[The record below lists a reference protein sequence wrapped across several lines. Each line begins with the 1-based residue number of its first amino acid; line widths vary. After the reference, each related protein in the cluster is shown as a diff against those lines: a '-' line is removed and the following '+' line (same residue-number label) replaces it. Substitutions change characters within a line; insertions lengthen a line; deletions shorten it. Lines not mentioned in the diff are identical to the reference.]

1 LLLLCLIKIQGM
13 LTSLFIQNYA
23 LIDELS
29 IPVSHGFTAI
39 TGETGSGKSILLGA
53 FGLLLGE
60 RADAKS
66 IRRGDAKCVVEATFD
81 LSGCDLKSFFEEQ
94 DLDYETHAVVRREI
108 AVGGK
113 SRAFINDTPVQLHI
127 LKMLGARLVDIHSQH
142 ENSLLGERTFQF
154 EVLDAFSG
162 NETVLKSYRDVFAKW
177 NERNTEL
184 SEFKEQLAQWQQ
196 EQDYVQFQL
205 QELEKAGL
213 EEMNQ
218 EELES
223 ELNTLQHADYIRQ
236 ALHGAGEILDG
247 FEHAVLSRLATAKSI
262 LTKVSS
268 HSAALTEF
276 HNRIDSSI
284 IELREI
290 SRDIESFASGVQSD
304 ERKAEQIGERLSM
317 LYQLQKKHRVQTS
330 DELIHILRQLQSRAF
345 SSEELEDRIKQ
356 CEMQIASYT
365 EELSELCIV
374 LDKARTK
381 GAKMAEKEMRGYFVQ
396 LSMEHAEVQL
406 QLERKDD
413 FDLWGR
419 NQISFLFK
427 ANRGGQFQPI
437 HKVASGG
444 EISRVM
450 LAIKASISKHKRLPV
465 LILDEI
471 DQGVSGEV
479 GLKIG
484 AILKEMSSSMQLVT
498 ITHLPQIAGKA
509 DHHWKVA
516 KEVRGEQTFT
526 SVEAIQDDKRV
537 NELAE
542 MLGGKKL
549 SAAALANAKELLS

>member
-1 LLLLCLIKIQGM
+1 M
-13 LTSLFIQNYA
+13 LTSLLVQNYA

-29 IPVSHGFTAI
+29 IPVANGFTAI

-81 LSGCDLKSFFEEQ
+81 LKGCELKSFFDEN
-94 DLDYETHAVVRREI
+94 DLDYEDHTVVRREI

-113 SRAFINDTPVQLHI
+113 SRAFINDTPVQLHL

-142 ENSLLGERTFQF
+142 ENSLLGERSFQF

-162 NETVLKSYRDVFAKW
+162 NEPVLKSYRIAFEKW
-177 NERNTEL
+177 NQLRGEL
-184 SEFKEQLAQWQQ
+184 ADMKGQLSQWQQ

-213 EEMNQ
+213 GELNQ

-223 ELNTLQHADYIRQ
+223 ELNTLQHADHIRQ
-236 ALHGAGEILDG
+236 ALHSTGEILDG
-247 FEHAVLSRLATAKSI
+247 VEHSVLNRLAAAKSI
-262 LTKVSS
+262 LGKVSS
-268 HSAALTEF
+268 HSAALTEY
-276 HNRIDSSI
+276 HNRLESSI
-284 IELREI
+284 IELRELT
-290 SRDIESFASGVQSD
+290 RDIESFAAGVQSD
-304 ERKAEQIGERLSM
+304 EKRVEQIGERLSM
-317 LYQLQKKHRVQTS
+317 LYLLQKKHRVQTA
-330 DELIHILRQLQSRAF
+330 DELMSILKQLQSRAF
-345 SSEELEDRIKQ
+345 SSEELEERIMK
-356 CEMQIASYT
+356 CEQEIAACA
-365 EELSELCIV
+365 EELGELSMT
-374 LDKARTK
+374 LDKARAK
-381 GAKMAEKEMRGYFVQ
+381 GAKMAEKEMRGYFTQ

-406 QLERKDD
+406 QLERKED
-413 FDLWGR
+413 FDFWGR
-419 NQISFLFK
+419 NQIAFLFK
-427 ANRGGQFQPI
+427 ANKGGQFQPI

-444 EISRVM
+444 EIARVM

-484 AILKEMSSSMQLVT
+484 AILKEMSASMQLIA

-509 DHHWKVA
+509 DYHWKVA
-516 KEVRGEQTFT
+516 KEVRGNQTYT
-526 SVEAIQDDKRV
+526 SVEEIQEEKRV

>member
-1 LLLLCLIKIQGM
+1 M

-23 LIDELS
+23 LIDELA
-29 IPVSHGFTAI
+29 IPVSNGFIAI

-81 LSGCDLKSFFEEQ
+81 LAGCDLKSFFEEH
-94 DLDYETHAVVRREI
+94 DLDYDTHAVVRREI

-113 SRAFINDTPVQLHI
+113 SRAFINDTPVQLHV
-127 LKMLGARLVDIHSQH
+127 LKILGANLVDIHSQH

-162 NETVLKSYRDVFAKW
+162 NETVLKSYRMVFAKW
-177 NERNTEL
+177 NERRAEL
-184 SEFKEQLAQWQQ
+184 DNLTAQLTQWQQ

-205 QELEKAGL
+205 LELEKAGL
-213 EEMNQ
+213 QELNQ

-223 ELNTLQHADYIRQ
+223 ELNTLQHADHIRQ

-247 FEHAVLSRLATAKSI
+247 VEHSVLSRLASVKSI
-262 LTKVSS
+262 LAKVSS
-268 HSAALTEF
+268 HATALTEF

-284 IELREI
+284 IELRET

-304 ERKAEQIGERLSM
+304 EKKAEQIGDRLSM
-317 LYQLQKKHRVQTS
+317 LYQLQKKHRVQS
-330 DELIHILRQLQSRAF
+330 SQELFEILKQLQSRAF
-345 SSEELEDRIKQ
+345 SSEELEERIKQ
-356 CEMQIASYT
+356 CEMEIAAYT
-365 EELSELCIV
+365 EELSELSMM
-374 LDKARTK
+374 LDKARVK
-381 GAKMAEKEMRGYFVQ
+381 GAKMAEKEMRGYFTQ

-406 QLERKDD
+406 KTERKDD
-413 FDLWGR
+413 FDMWGR
-419 NQISFLFK
+419 NQIAFLFK
-427 ANRGGQFQPI
+427 PNKGGSFQPI
-437 HKVASGG
+437 QKVASGG

-484 AILKEMSSSMQLVT
+484 SILKEMSSSMQLVT

-516 KEVRGEQTFT
+516 KEVRGEQTYT
-526 SVEAIQDDKRV
+526 SVEVIQDDKRI

-549 SAAALANAKELLS
+549 SAAALANAKELLN

>member
-1 LLLLCLIKIQGM
+1 M
-13 LTSLFIQNYA
+13 LTSLLVQNYA

-29 IPVSHGFTAI
+29 IPVANGFTAI

-81 LSGCDLKSFFEEQ
+81 LTGCELKSFFDEN
-94 DLDYETHAVVRREI
+94 DLDYEDHTVVRREI

-113 SRAFINDTPVQLHI
+113 SRAFINDTPVQLHL

-142 ENSLLGERTFQF
+142 ENSLLGERSFQF

-162 NETVLKSYRDVFAKW
+162 NEPVLKSYRIAFEKW
-177 NERNTEL
+177 NQLRGEL
-184 SEFKEQLAQWQQ
+184 SEMKGQLSQWQQ

-213 EEMNQ
+213 AELKQ

-223 ELNTLQHADYIRQ
+223 ELNTLQHADHIRQ
-236 ALHGAGEILDG
+236 ALHSTGEILDG
-247 FEHAVLSRLATAKSI
+247 IEHSVLNRLASAKSI
-262 LTKVSS
+262 LGKVSS
-268 HSAALTEF
+268 HSTALTEY
-276 HNRIDSSI
+276 HNRLESSI
-284 IELREI
+284 IELRELT
-290 SRDIESFASGVQSD
+290 RDIESFGAGVQSD
-304 ERKAEQIGERLSM
+304 EKRVEQIGERLSM
-317 LYQLQKKHRVQTS
+317 LYLLQKKHRVQTA
-330 DELIHILRQLQSRAF
+330 DELMSILNQLQSRAF
-345 SSEELEDRIKQ
+345 SSEELEERMMK
-356 CEMQIASYT
+356 CELEIASCA
-365 EELSELCIV
+365 EELGELSMT
-374 LDKARTK
+374 LDKSRAK
-381 GAKMAEKEMRGYFVQ
+381 GAKMAEKEMRGYFAQ

-406 QLERKDD
+406 QLERKED
-413 FDLWGR
+413 FDFWGR
-419 NQISFLFK
+419 NQIAFLFK
-427 ANRGGQFQPI
+427 ANKGGQFQPI

-444 EISRVM
+444 EIARVM

-484 AILKEMSSSMQLVT
+484 AILKEMSTSMQLLA

-509 DHHWKVA
+509 DYHWKVA
-516 KEVRGEQTFT
+516 KEVRDDQTYT
-526 SVEAIQDDKRV
+526 SVEAIQAEKRV

>member
-1 LLLLCLIKIQGM
+1 M
-13 LTSLFIQNYA
+13 LTSLLVQNYA

-29 IPVSHGFTAI
+29 IPVANGFTAI

-81 LSGCDLKSFFEEQ
+81 LTGCELKSFFDEN
-94 DLDYETHAVVRREI
+94 DLDYEDHTVVRREI

-113 SRAFINDTPVQLHI
+113 SRAFINDTPVQLHL

-142 ENSLLGERTFQF
+142 ENSLLGERSFQF

-162 NETVLKSYRDVFAKW
+162 NEPVLKSYRIAFEKW
-177 NERNTEL
+177 NQLRGEL
-184 SEFKEQLAQWQQ
+184 SEMKGQLSQWQQ

-213 EEMNQ
+213 AELNQ

-223 ELNTLQHADYIRQ
+223 ELNTLQHADHIRQ
-236 ALHGAGEILDG
+236 ALHSTGEILDG
-247 FEHAVLSRLATAKSI
+247 IEHSVLNRLASAKSI
-262 LTKVSS
+262 LGKVSS
-268 HSAALTEF
+268 HSTALTEY
-276 HNRIDSSI
+276 HNRLESSI
-284 IELREI
+284 IELRELT
-290 SRDIESFASGVQSD
+290 RDIESFAAGVQSD
-304 ERKAEQIGERLSM
+304 EKRVEQLGERLSM
-317 LYQLQKKHRVQTS
+317 LYLLQKKHRVQTA
-330 DELIHILRQLQSRAF
+330 DELMSILNQLQSRAF
-345 SSEELEDRIKQ
+345 SSEELEERMMK
-356 CEMQIASYT
+356 CELEIASCA
-365 EELSELCIV
+365 EELGELSMT
-374 LDKARTK
+374 LDKSRAK
-381 GAKMAEKEMRGYFVQ
+381 GAKMAEKEMRGYFAQ

-406 QLERKDD
+406 QLERKED
-413 FDLWGR
+413 FDFWGR
-419 NQISFLFK
+419 NQIAFLFK
-427 ANRGGQFQPI
+427 ANKGGQFQPI

-444 EISRVM
+444 EIARVM

-484 AILKEMSSSMQLVT
+484 AILKEMSTSMQLLA

-509 DHHWKVA
+509 DYHWKVA
-516 KEVRGEQTFT
+516 KEVRDDQTYT
-526 SVEAIQDDKRV
+526 SVEEIQAEKRV

>member
-1 LLLLCLIKIQGM
+1 M
-13 LTSLFIQNYA
+13 LTSLLVQNYA

-29 IPVSHGFTAI
+29 IPVANGFTAI

-81 LSGCDLKSFFEEQ
+81 LTGCELKSFFDEN
-94 DLDYETHAVVRREI
+94 DLDYEDHTVVRREI

-113 SRAFINDTPVQLHI
+113 SRAFINDTPVQLHL

-142 ENSLLGERTFQF
+142 ENSLLGERSFQF

-162 NETVLKSYRDVFAKW
+162 NEPVLKSYRIAFEKW
-177 NERNTEL
+177 NQLRGEL
-184 SEFKEQLAQWQQ
+184 SEMKGQLSQWQQ

-213 EEMNQ
+213 AELNQ

-223 ELNTLQHADYIRQ
+223 ELNTLQHADHIRQ
-236 ALHGAGEILDG
+236 ALHSTGEILDG
-247 FEHAVLSRLATAKSI
+247 IEHSVLNRLASAKSI
-262 LTKVSS
+262 LGKVSS
-268 HSAALTEF
+268 HSTALTEY
-276 HNRIDSSI
+276 HNRLESSI
-284 IELREI
+284 IELRELT
-290 SRDIESFASGVQSD
+290 RDIESFAAGVQSD
-304 ERKAEQIGERLSM
+304 EKRVEQLGERLSM
-317 LYQLQKKHRVQTS
+317 LYLLQKKHRVQTA
-330 DELIHILRQLQSRAF
+330 DELMSILNQLQSRAF
-345 SSEELEDRIKQ
+345 SSEELEERMMK
-356 CEMQIASYT
+356 CELEIASCA
-365 EELSELCIV
+365 EELGELSMT
-374 LDKARTK
+374 LDKSRAK
-381 GAKMAEKEMRGYFVQ
+381 GAKMAEKEMRGYFAQ

-406 QLERKDD
+406 QLERKED
-413 FDLWGR
+413 FDFWGR
-419 NQISFLFK
+419 NQIAFLFK
-427 ANRGGQFQPI
+427 ANKGGQFQPI

-444 EISRVM
+444 EIARVM

-484 AILKEMSSSMQLVT
+484 AILKEMSTSMQLLA

-509 DHHWKVA
+509 DYHWKVA
-516 KEVRGEQTFT
+516 KEVRDDQTYT
-526 SVEAIQDDKRV
+526 SVEAIQAEKRV

>member
-1 LLLLCLIKIQGM
+1 M
-13 LTSLFIQNYA
+13 LTSLLVQNYA

-29 IPVSHGFTAI
+29 IPVANGFTAI

-60 RADAKS
+60 RTDAKS

-81 LSGCDLKSFFEEQ
+81 LTGCELKSFFDEN
-94 DLDYETHAVVRREI
+94 DLDYEDHTVVRREI

-113 SRAFINDTPVQLHI
+113 SRAFINDTPVQLHL

-142 ENSLLGERTFQF
+142 ENSLLGERSFQF

-162 NETVLKSYRDVFAKW
+162 NEPVLKSYRIAFEKW
-177 NERNTEL
+177 NQLRGEL
-184 SEFKEQLAQWQQ
+184 SEMKGQLSQWQQ

-213 EEMNQ
+213 AELNQ

-223 ELNTLQHADYIRQ
+223 ELNTLQHADHIRQ
-236 ALHGAGEILDG
+236 ALHSTGEILDG
-247 FEHAVLSRLATAKSI
+247 IEHSVLNRLASAKSI
-262 LTKVSS
+262 LGKVSS
-268 HSAALTEF
+268 HSTALTEY
-276 HNRIDSSI
+276 HNRLESSI
-284 IELREI
+284 IELRELT
-290 SRDIESFASGVQSD
+290 RDIESFAAGVQSD
-304 ERKAEQIGERLSM
+304 EKRVEQLGERLSM
-317 LYQLQKKHRVQTS
+317 LYLLQKKHRVQTA
-330 DELIHILRQLQSRAF
+330 DELMSILNQLQSRAF
-345 SSEELEDRIKQ
+345 SSEELEERMMK
-356 CEMQIASYT
+356 CELEIASCA
-365 EELSELCIV
+365 EELGELSMT
-374 LDKARTK
+374 LDKSRAK
-381 GAKMAEKEMRGYFVQ
+381 GAKMAEKEMRGYFAQ

-406 QLERKDD
+406 QLERKED
-413 FDLWGR
+413 FDFWGR
-419 NQISFLFK
+419 NQIAFLFK
-427 ANRGGQFQPI
+427 ANKGGQFQPI

-444 EISRVM
+444 EIARVM

-484 AILKEMSSSMQLVT
+484 AILKEMSTSMQLLA

-509 DHHWKVA
+509 DYHWKVA
-516 KEVRGEQTFT
+516 KEVRDDQTYT
-526 SVEAIQDDKRV
+526 SVEEIQAEKRV

>member
-1 LLLLCLIKIQGM
+1 M
-13 LTSLFIQNYA
+13 LTSLLVQNYA

-29 IPVSHGFTAI
+29 IPVSNGFTAI

-81 LSGCDLKSFFEEQ
+81 LTGCELKSFFEEN
-94 DLDYETHAVVRREI
+94 DLDYEINTMVRREI

-113 SRAFINDTPVQLHI
+113 SRAFINDTPVQLHL

-142 ENSLLGERTFQF
+142 ENSLLGERSFMF

-162 NETVLKSYRDVFAKW
+162 NEPVLKSYRIAFEKW
-177 NERNTEL
+177 NQLRGEL
-184 SEFKEQLAQWQQ
+184 GEMKGQLSQWQQ

-213 EEMNQ
+213 GELNQ

-223 ELNTLQHADYIRQ
+223 ELNTLQHADHIRQ
-236 ALHGAGEILDG
+236 ALHSTGEILDG
-247 FEHAVLSRLATAKSI
+247 VEHSVLNRLAAAKSI
-262 LTKVSS
+262 LGKVSS
-268 HSAALTEF
+268 HSTALTEY
-276 HNRIDSSI
+276 HNRLESSI
-284 IELREI
+284 IELRELT
-290 SRDIESFASGVQSD
+290 RDIESFAAGVQSD
-304 ERKAEQIGERLSM
+304 EKRVEQIGDRLSM
-317 LYQLQKKHRVQTS
+317 LYLLQKKHRVQTA
-330 DELIHILRQLQSRAF
+330 DELMTILKQLQSRAF
-345 SSEELEDRIKQ
+345 SSEELEERIMK
-356 CEMQIASYT
+356 CELEIASCA
-365 EELSELCIV
+365 EELGELSMT
-374 LDKARTK
+374 LDKARAK
-381 GAKMAEKEMRGYFVQ
+381 GAKMAEKEMRGYFTQ

-406 QLERKDD
+406 QLERKED
-413 FDLWGR
+413 FDFWGR
-419 NQISFLFK
+419 NQVAFLFK
-427 ANRGGQFQPI
+427 ANKGGQFQPI

-444 EISRVM
+444 EIARVM

-484 AILKEMSSSMQLVT
+484 AILKEMSASMQLIA

-509 DHHWKVA
+509 DYHWKVA
-516 KEVRGEQTFT
+516 KEVRGDQTYT
-526 SVEAIQDDKRV
+526 SVEEIQAEKRV

>member
-1 LLLLCLIKIQGM
+1 M
-13 LTSLFIQNYA
+13 LTSLLVQNYA

-29 IPVSHGFTAI
+29 IPVSNGFTAI

-81 LSGCDLKSFFEEQ
+81 LTGCELKSFFEEN
-94 DLDYETHAVVRREI
+94 DLDYETNTMVRREI

-113 SRAFINDTPVQLHI
+113 SRAFINDTPVQLHL

-142 ENSLLGERTFQF
+142 ENSLLGERSFMF

-162 NETVLKSYRDVFAKW
+162 NEPVLKSYRIAFEKW
-177 NERNTEL
+177 NQLRGEL
-184 SEFKEQLAQWQQ
+184 ADMKGQLSQWQQ

-213 EEMNQ
+213 GELNQ

-223 ELNTLQHADYIRQ
+223 ELNTLQHADHIRQ
-236 ALHGAGEILDG
+236 ALHSTGEILDG
-247 FEHAVLSRLATAKSI
+247 VEHSVLNRLAAAKSI
-262 LTKVSS
+262 LGKVSS
-268 HSAALTEF
+268 HSAALTEY
-276 HNRIDSSI
+276 HNRLESSI
-284 IELREI
+284 IELRELT
-290 SRDIESFASGVQSD
+290 RDIESFAAGVQSD
-304 ERKAEQIGERLSM
+304 EKRVEQIGERLSM
-317 LYQLQKKHRVQTS
+317 LYLLQKKHRVQTA
-330 DELIHILRQLQSRAF
+330 DELMSILKQLQSRAF
-345 SSEELEDRIKQ
+345 SSEELEERIMK
-356 CEMQIASYT
+356 CEQEIAACA
-365 EELSELCIV
+365 EELGELSMT
-374 LDKARTK
+374 LDNARAK
-381 GAKMAEKEMRGYFVQ
+381 GAKMAEKEMRGYFTQ

-406 QLERKDD
+406 QLERKED
-413 FDLWGR
+413 FDFWGR
-419 NQISFLFK
+419 NQIAFLFK
-427 ANRGGQFQPI
+427 ANKGGQFQPI

-444 EISRVM
+444 EIARVM

-484 AILKEMSSSMQLVT
+484 AILKEMSASMQLIA

-509 DHHWKVA
+509 DYHWKVA
-516 KEVRGEQTFT
+516 KEVRGNQTYT
-526 SVEAIQDDKRV
+526 SVEEIQEEKRV

>member
-1 LLLLCLIKIQGM
+1 M

-23 LIDELS
+23 LIDELA
-29 IPVSHGFTAI
+29 IPVSNGFIAI

-81 LSGCDLKSFFEEQ
+81 LAGCDLKSFFEEH
-94 DLDYETHAVVRREI
+94 DLDYDTHAVVRREI

-113 SRAFINDTPVQLHI
+113 SRAFINDTPVQLHV
-127 LKMLGARLVDIHSQH
+127 LKILGANLVDIHSQH

-162 NETVLKSYRDVFAKW
+162 NETVLKSYRMVFAKW
-177 NERNTEL
+177 NERRAEL
-184 SEFKEQLAQWQQ
+184 DNLTAQLTQWQQ

-205 QELEKAGL
+205 LELEKAGL
-213 EEMNQ
+213 QELNQ

-223 ELNTLQHADYIRQ
+223 ELNTLQHADHIRQ
-236 ALHGAGEILDG
+236 ALLGAGEILDG
-247 FEHAVLSRLATAKSI
+247 VEHSVLSRLASVKSI
-262 LTKVSS
+262 LAKVSS
-268 HSAALTEF
+268 HATALTEF

-284 IELREI
+284 IELRET

-304 ERKAEQIGERLSM
+304 EKKAEQIGDRLSM
-317 LYQLQKKHRVQTS
+317 LYQLQKKHRVQS
-330 DELIHILRQLQSRAF
+330 SQELFEILKQLQSRAF
-345 SSEELEDRIKQ
+345 SSEELEERIKQ
-356 CEMQIASYT
+356 CEMEIAAYT
-365 EELSELCIV
+365 EELSELSMM
-374 LDKARTK
+374 LDKARVK
-381 GAKMAEKEMRGYFVQ
+381 GAKMAEKEMRGYFTQ

-406 QLERKDD
+406 KTERKDD
-413 FDLWGR
+413 FDMWGR
-419 NQISFLFK
+419 NQIAFLFK
-427 ANRGGQFQPI
+427 PNKGGSFQPI
-437 HKVASGG
+437 QKVASGG

-484 AILKEMSSSMQLVT
+484 SILKEMSSSMQLVT

-516 KEVRGEQTFT
+516 KEVRGEQTYT
-526 SVEAIQDDKRV
+526 SVEVIQDDKRI

-549 SAAALANAKELLS
+549 SAAALANAKELLN

>member
-1 LLLLCLIKIQGM
+1 M
-13 LTSLFIQNYA
+13 LTSLFVQNYA

-29 IPVSHGFTAI
+29 IPVSSGFTAI

-66 IRRGDAKCVVEATFD
+66 IKRGDAKCVVEATFD
-81 LSGCDLKSFFEEQ
+81 LAGCDLKSFFEEH
-94 DLDYETHAVVRREI
+94 DLDYETNAVVRREI

-142 ENSLLGERTFQF
+142 ENSLLGERSFQF

-162 NETVLKSYRDVFAKW
+162 NESVLKSYRKVFAKW
-177 NERNTEL
+177 NKCHTEL
-184 SEFKEQLAQWQQ
+184 AEWKAQLAHWQQ

-223 ELNTLQHADYIRQ
+223 ELNTLQHADHIRQ
-236 ALHGAGEILDG
+236 ALHSTGEILDG
-247 FEHAVLSRLATAKSI
+247 VEHSVLSQLVSAKSI
-262 LTKVSS
+262 LAKVSS
-268 HSAALTEF
+268 HSVVLSDYQ
-276 HNRIDSSI
+276 NRLDSSI
-284 IELREI
+284 IELRELT
-290 SRDIESFASGVQSD
+290 RDIESFAAGVQSD
-304 ERKAEQIGERLSM
+304 EKRAEQIGERLSV

-330 DELIHILRQLQSRAF
+330 LELVDILKQLQSRAF
-345 SSEELEDRIKQ
+345 SSEELEERINH
-356 CEMQIASYT
+356 CEMEISVCV
-365 EELSELCIV
+365 EELTELSMR
-374 LDKARTK
+374 LDKARAK
-381 GAKMAEKEMRGYFVQ
+381 GAKMAEKEMHGYFTQ

-413 FDLWGR
+413 FDMWGR
-419 NQISFLFK
+419 NQIAFLFK
-427 ANRGGQFQPI
+427 ANKGGQFQPI
-437 HKVASGG
+437 QKVASGG

-484 AILKEMSSSMQLVT
+484 AILKEMSSTMQLLA

-526 SVEAIQDDKRV
+526 SVEAIRDDKRV

-549 SAAALANAKELLS
+549 SAAALANAKEFLS

>member
-1 LLLLCLIKIQGM
+1 M
-13 LTSLFIQNYA
+13 LTSLFVQNYA

-29 IPVSHGFTAI
+29 IPVSNGFTAI

-66 IRRGDAKCVVEATFD
+66 IRRGDAKCVVEAIFD
-81 LSGCDLKSFFEEQ
+81 LTECDLKSFFVNH
-94 DLDYETHAVVRREI
+94 DLDYEAQAVVRREI

-113 SRAFINDTPVQLHI
+113 SRAFINDTPVQLHV
-127 LKMLGARLVDIHSQH
+127 LKMLGAHLVDIHSQH
-142 ENSLLGERTFQF
+142 ENSLLGERSFQF

-162 NETVLKSYRDVFAKW
+162 NETVLKSYRAVFSKW
-177 NERNTEL
+177 NERHTEL
-184 SEFKEQLAQWQQ
+184 GELKSQLAHWQQ

-205 QELEKAGL
+205 LELEKAGL
-213 EEMNQ
+213 EELNQ
-218 EELES
+218 EDLET
-223 ELNTLQHADYIRQ
+223 ELNTLQHADHIRQ
-236 ALHGAGEILDG
+236 SLHGASEILDG
-247 FEHAVLSRLATAKSI
+247 VEHSVLSRLASSKA
-262 LTKVSS
+262 LLAKVSG
-268 HSAALTEF
+268 HNAALTEY
-276 HNRIDSSI
+276 HNRLDSSI
-284 IELREI
+284 IELREL
-290 SRDIESFASGVQSD
+290 SRDIESFAAGVQSD
-304 ERKAEQIGERLSM
+304 EKKAEQIGERLST

-330 DELIHILRQLQSRAF
+330 EELRGILKQLQSRAF
-345 SSEELEDRIKQ
+345 SSEELEERIKQ
-356 CEMQIASYT
+356 CELAIAGYAD
-365 EELSELCIV
+365 ELSELSMA

-381 GAKMAEKEMRGYFVQ
+381 GAKMAEKEMRGYFTQ

-406 QLERKDD
+406 QVERKDD

-419 NQISFLFK
+419 NNIAFLFK
-427 ANRGGQFQPI
+427 ANKGGHFQPI
-437 HKVASGG
+437 QKVASGG

-526 SVEAIQDDKRV
+526 SVEVIHDDKRV

>member
-1 LLLLCLIKIQGM
+1 M
-13 LTSLFIQNYA
+13 LTSLLVQNYA

-29 IPVSHGFTAI
+29 IPVANGFTAI

-60 RADAKS
+60 RTDAKS

-81 LSGCDLKSFFEEQ
+81 LTGCELKSFFDEN
-94 DLDYETHAVVRREI
+94 DLDYEDHTVVRREI

-113 SRAFINDTPVQLHI
+113 SRAFINDTPVQLHL

-142 ENSLLGERTFQF
+142 ENSLLGERSFQF

-162 NETVLKSYRDVFAKW
+162 NEPVLKSYRIAFEKW
-177 NERNTEL
+177 NQLRGEL
-184 SEFKEQLAQWQQ
+184 SEMKGQLSQWQQ

-213 EEMNQ
+213 AELNQ

-223 ELNTLQHADYIRQ
+223 ELNTLQHADHIRQ
-236 ALHGAGEILDG
+236 ALHSTGEILDG
-247 FEHAVLSRLATAKSI
+247 IEHSVLNRLASAKSI
-262 LTKVSS
+262 LGKVSS
-268 HSAALTEF
+268 HSTALTEY
-276 HNRIDSSI
+276 HNRLESSI
-284 IELREI
+284 IELRELT
-290 SRDIESFASGVQSD
+290 RDIESFAAGVQSD
-304 ERKAEQIGERLSM
+304 EKRVEQLGERLSM
-317 LYQLQKKHRVQTS
+317 LYLLQKKHRVQTA
-330 DELIHILRQLQSRAF
+330 DELMSILNQLQSRAF
-345 SSEELEDRIKQ
+345 SSEELEERMMK
-356 CEMQIASYT
+356 CELEIASCA
-365 EELSELCIV
+365 EELGELSMT
-374 LDKARTK
+374 LDKSRAK
-381 GAKMAEKEMRGYFVQ
+381 GAKMAEKEMRGYFAQ

-406 QLERKDD
+406 QLERKED
-413 FDLWGR
+413 FDFWGR
-419 NQISFLFK
+419 NQIAFLFK
-427 ANRGGQFQPI
+427 ANKGGQFQPI

-444 EISRVM
+444 EIARVM

-484 AILKEMSSSMQLVT
+484 AILKEMSTSMQLLA

-509 DHHWKVA
+509 DYHWKVA
-516 KEVRGEQTFT
+516 KEVRDDQTYT
-526 SVEAIQDDKRV
+526 SVEEIQAEKRV

-549 SAAALANAKELLS
+549 SAAALANAKELLT

>member
-1 LLLLCLIKIQGM
+1 M
-13 LTSLFIQNYA
+13 LTSLLVQNYA

-29 IPVSHGFTAI
+29 IPVANGFTAI

-81 LSGCDLKSFFEEQ
+81 LKGCELKSFFDEN
-94 DLDYETHAVVRREI
+94 DLDYEDHTVVRREI

-113 SRAFINDTPVQLHI
+113 SRAFINDTPVQLHL

-142 ENSLLGERTFQF
+142 ENSLLGERSFQF

-162 NETVLKSYRDVFAKW
+162 NDPVLKSYRIAFEKW
-177 NERNTEL
+177 NQLRGEL
-184 SEFKEQLAQWQQ
+184 SEMKGQLSQWQQ

-213 EEMNQ
+213 AELKQ

-223 ELNTLQHADYIRQ
+223 ELNTLQHADHIRQ
-236 ALHGAGEILDG
+236 ALHSTGEILDG
-247 FEHAVLSRLATAKSI
+247 IEHSVLNRLASAKSI
-262 LTKVSS
+262 LGKVSS
-268 HSAALTEF
+268 HSTALTEY
-276 HNRIDSSI
+276 HNRLESSI
-284 IELREI
+284 IELRELT
-290 SRDIESFASGVQSD
+290 RDIESFAAGVQSD
-304 ERKAEQIGERLSM
+304 EKRVEQIGERLSM
-317 LYQLQKKHRVQTS
+317 LYLLQKKHRVQTA
-330 DELIHILRQLQSRAF
+330 DELMSILNQLQSRAF
-345 SSEELEDRIKQ
+345 SSEELEERMMK
-356 CEMQIASYT
+356 CELEIASCA
-365 EELSELCIV
+365 EELGELSMT
-374 LDKARTK
+374 LDKSRAK
-381 GAKMAEKEMRGYFVQ
+381 GAKMAEKEMRGYFAQ

-406 QLERKDD
+406 QLERKED
-413 FDLWGR
+413 FDFWGR
-419 NQISFLFK
+419 NQIAFLFK
-427 ANRGGQFQPI
+427 ANKGGQFQPI

-444 EISRVM
+444 EIARVM

-484 AILKEMSSSMQLVT
+484 AILKEMSASMQLLA

-509 DHHWKVA
+509 DYHWKVA
-516 KEVRGEQTFT
+516 KEVRGDQTYT
-526 SVEAIQDDKRV
+526 SVEEIQAEKRV

>member
-1 LLLLCLIKIQGM
+1 M
-13 LTSLFIQNYA
+13 LTSLFVQNYA

-29 IPVSHGFTAI
+29 ISLSNGFTAI

-66 IRRGDAKCVVEATFD
+66 IRRGDTKCVVEASFD
-81 LSGCDLKSFFEEQ
+81 LTGCDLKSFFEEH

-113 SRAFINDTPVQLHI
+113 SRAFINDTPVQLQV
-127 LKMLGARLVDIHSQH
+127 LKMLGSRLVDIHSQH
-142 ENSLLGERTFQF
+142 ENSLLGERSFQF

-162 NETVLKSYRDVFAKW
+162 NELALKSYRAVFEKW
-177 NERNTEL
+177 NQFRTEL
-184 SEFKEQLAQWQQ
+184 GELNGQLAQWQQ

-213 EEMNQ
+213 EQLNQ

-223 ELNTLQHADYIRQ
+223 ELNTLQYADHIRQ
-236 ALHGAGEILDG
+236 ALHSAGEILDG
-247 FEHAVLSRLATAKSI
+247 VEHSILSRLSAAKST
-262 LTKVSS
+262 LAKVSS
-268 HSAALTEF
+268 HSTALTEF

-284 IELREI
+284 IELREL

-304 ERKAEQIGERLSM
+304 EKKAEQIGERLSM

-330 DELIHILRQLQSRAF
+330 HELFDILKQLQSRAF
-345 SSEELEDRIKQ
+345 SSEELEERIKKS
-356 CEMQIASYT
+356 ESEIASCV
-365 EELSELCIV
+365 EEMIELSIR
-374 LDKARTK
+374 LDKARAK
-381 GAKMAEKEMRGYFVQ
+381 GAKMAEKEMRGYFAQ

-484 AILKEMSSSMQLVT
+484 YILKEMSSSMQLVA

-549 SAAALANAKELLS
+549 SAAALANAKELLN

>member
-1 LLLLCLIKIQGM
+1 M
-13 LTSLFIQNYA
+13 LKSIYIQNYA

-29 IPVSHGFTAI
+29 IDVSSGFTAI

-60 RADAKS
+60 RADTKS
-66 IRRGDAKCVVEATFD
+66 IRHGDAKCVVEATFD
-81 LSGCDLKSFFEEQ
+81 LTDLELNAFFDEH
-94 DLDYETHAVVRREI
+94 DLDYETFAVVRREI

-113 SRAFINDTPVQLHI
+113 SRAFINDTPVQLHV
-127 LKMLGARLVDIHSQH
+127 LKLLGARLVDIHSQH
-142 ENSLLGERTFQF
+142 ENSLLGERSFQF

-162 NETVLKSYRDVFAKW
+162 NGAVLKSYRIVFAKW
-177 NERNTEL
+177 NERRAEL
-184 SEFKEQLAQWQQ
+184 TGLKAQLAQWQQ

-213 EEMNQ
+213 AELNQ

-223 ELNTLQHADYIRQ
+223 ELNTLQHADHIRQ

-247 FEHAVLSRLATAKSI
+247 AENSVLARLAVAKSI
-262 LTKVSS
+262 LAKVSS
-268 HSAALTEF
+268 HHVALTDY
-276 HNRIDSSI
+276 HNRLESSI
-284 IELREI
+284 IELREL
-290 SRDIESFASGVQSD
+290 SRDIKSFAAGVQSD

-330 DELIHILRQLQSRAF
+330 VELLNLLNELQSRAA
-345 SSEELEDRIKQ
+345 SSEELEERIRQ
-356 CEMQIASYT
+356 CELEIADLT
-365 EELSELCIV
+365 NELIDLSIK
-374 LDKARTK
+374 LDKARAK
-381 GAKMAEKEMRGYFVQ
+381 GTKMAEQEMRGYFIQ

-406 QLERKDD
+406 HLDRKDE
-413 FDLWGR
+413 FDSWGR
-419 NQISFLFK
+419 NQIAFLFK
-427 ANRGGQFQPI
+427 ANKGGQFQPI
-437 HKVASGG
+437 QKVASGG

-498 ITHLPQIAGKA
+498 ITHLPQLAGKA

-516 KEVRGEQTFT
+516 KEVKGEQTFT
-526 SVEAIQDDKRV
+526 SVEIIHDEKRV

-549 SAAALANAKELLS
+549 SPAALANAKELLS

>member
-1 LLLLCLIKIQGM
+1 M
-13 LTSLFIQNYA
+13 LTSLLVQNYA

-29 IPVSHGFTAI
+29 IPVANGFTAI

-81 LSGCDLKSFFEEQ
+81 LTGCELKSFFDEN
-94 DLDYETHAVVRREI
+94 DLDYEDHTVVRREI

-113 SRAFINDTPVQLHI
+113 SRAFINDTPVQLHL

-142 ENSLLGERTFQF
+142 ENSLLGERSFQF

-162 NETVLKSYRDVFAKW
+162 NEPVLKSYRIAFEKW
-177 NERNTEL
+177 NQLRGEL
-184 SEFKEQLAQWQQ
+184 SEMKGQLSQWQQ

-213 EEMNQ
+213 AELNQ

-223 ELNTLQHADYIRQ
+223 ELNTLQHADHIRQ
-236 ALHGAGEILDG
+236 ALHSTGEILDG
-247 FEHAVLSRLATAKSI
+247 IEHSVLNRLASAKSI
-262 LTKVSS
+262 LGKVSS
-268 HSAALTEF
+268 HSTALTEY
-276 HNRIDSSI
+276 HNRLESSI
-284 IELREI
+284 IELRELT
-290 SRDIESFASGVQSD
+290 RDIESFGAGVQSD
-304 ERKAEQIGERLSM
+304 EKRVEQIGERLSM
-317 LYQLQKKHRVQTS
+317 LYLLQKKHRVQTA
-330 DELIHILRQLQSRAF
+330 DELMSILNQLQSRAF
-345 SSEELEDRIKQ
+345 SSEELEERMMK
-356 CEMQIASYT
+356 CELEIASCA
-365 EELSELCIV
+365 EELGELSMT
-374 LDKARTK
+374 LDKSRAK
-381 GAKMAEKEMRGYFVQ
+381 GAKMAEKEMRGYFAQ

-406 QLERKDD
+406 QLERKED
-413 FDLWGR
+413 FDFWGR
-419 NQISFLFK
+419 NQIAFLFK
-427 ANRGGQFQPI
+427 ANKGGQFQPI

-444 EISRVM
+444 EIARVM

-484 AILKEMSSSMQLVT
+484 AILKEMSTSMQLLA

-509 DHHWKVA
+509 DYHWKVA
-516 KEVRGEQTFT
+516 KEVRDDQTYT
-526 SVEAIQDDKRV
+526 SVEEIQAEKRV

>member
-1 LLLLCLIKIQGM
+1 M
-13 LTSLFIQNYA
+13 LTSLFVQNYA

-29 IPVSHGFTAI
+29 IPVSSGFTAI

-66 IRRGDAKCVVEATFD
+66 IKRGDAKCVVEATFD
-81 LSGCDLKSFFEEQ
+81 LAGCDLKSFFEEH
-94 DLDYETHAVVRREI
+94 DLDYETNAVVRREI

-142 ENSLLGERTFQF
+142 ENSLLGERSFQF

-162 NETVLKSYRDVFAKW
+162 NESVLKSYRTVFAKW
-177 NERNTEL
+177 NKRHTEL
-184 SEFKEQLAQWQQ
+184 AEWKAQLSHWQQ

-223 ELNTLQHADYIRQ
+223 ELNTLQHADHIRQ
-236 ALHGAGEILDG
+236 ALHSSGEILDG
-247 FEHAVLSRLATAKSI
+247 VEHSVLSQLVSAKSI
-262 LTKVSS
+262 LAKVSS
-268 HSAALTEF
+268 HSAALTEY
-276 HNRIDSSI
+276 HNRLDSSI
-284 IELREI
+284 IELRELT
-290 SRDIESFASGVQSD
+290 RDIESFAAGVQSD
-304 ERKAEQIGERLSM
+304 EKRADQIGERLSM

-330 DELIHILRQLQSRAF
+330 LELVDILKQLQSRAF
-345 SSEELEDRIKQ
+345 SSEELEERINQ
-356 CEMQIASYT
+356 CEMEISICVDELT
-365 EELSELCIV
+365 ELSMR
-374 LDKARTK
+374 LDKARAK
-381 GAKMAEKEMRGYFVQ
+381 GAKMAEKEMHGYFTQ

-413 FDLWGR
+413 FDMWGR
-419 NQISFLFK
+419 NQIAFLFK
-427 ANRGGQFQPI
+427 ANKGGQFQPI
-437 HKVASGG
+437 QKVASGG

-450 LAIKASISKHKRLPV
+450 LAIKASISKYKRLPV

-484 AILKEMSSSMQLVT
+484 AILKEMSSTMQLVT

-526 SVEAIQDDKRV
+526 SVEAIRDDKRV

-549 SAAALANAKELLS
+549 SAAALANAKEFLS

>member
-1 LLLLCLIKIQGM
+1 M
-13 LTSLFIQNYA
+13 LTSLFVQNYA

-29 IPVSHGFTAI
+29 IPVSSGFTAI

-66 IRRGDAKCVVEATFD
+66 IKRGDAKCVVEATFD
-81 LSGCDLKSFFEEQ
+81 LAGCDLKSFFEEH
-94 DLDYETHAVVRREI
+94 DLDYETNAVVRREI

-142 ENSLLGERTFQF
+142 ENSLLGDRSFQF

-162 NETVLKSYRDVFAKW
+162 NESVLKSYRKVFAKW
-177 NERNTEL
+177 NKCHTEL
-184 SEFKEQLAQWQQ
+184 AEWKAQLAHWQQ

-223 ELNTLQHADYIRQ
+223 ELNTLQHADHIRQ
-236 ALHGAGEILDG
+236 ALHSTGEILDG
-247 FEHAVLSRLATAKSI
+247 VEHSVLSQLVSAKSI
-262 LTKVSS
+262 LAKVSS
-268 HSAALTEF
+268 HSAALTEY
-276 HNRIDSSI
+276 HNRLDSSI
-284 IELREI
+284 IELRELT
-290 SRDIESFASGVQSD
+290 RDIESFAAGVQSD
-304 ERKAEQIGERLSM
+304 EKRAEQIGERLSM

-330 DELIHILRQLQSRAF
+330 LELVDILKQLQSRAF
-345 SSEELEDRIKQ
+345 SSEELEERINH
-356 CEMQIASYT
+356 CEMEISVCV
-365 EELSELCIV
+365 EELTELSMR
-374 LDKARTK
+374 LDKARAK
-381 GAKMAEKEMRGYFVQ
+381 GAKMAEKEMHGYFTQ

-413 FDLWGR
+413 FDMWGR
-419 NQISFLFK
+419 NQIAFLFK
-427 ANRGGQFQPI
+427 ANKGGQFQPI
-437 HKVASGG
+437 QKVASGG

-484 AILKEMSSSMQLVT
+484 AILKEMSSTMQLLA

-526 SVEAIQDDKRV
+526 SVEAIRDDKRV

-549 SAAALANAKELLS
+549 SAAALANAKEFLS

>member
-1 LLLLCLIKIQGM
+1 M
-13 LTSLFIQNYA
+13 LTSLLVQNYA

-29 IPVSHGFTAI
+29 ITVSNGFPAI

-81 LSGCDLKSFFEEQ
+81 LTGCELKSFFEEN
-94 DLDYETHAVVRREI
+94 DLDYEINTMVRREI

-113 SRAFINDTPVQLHI
+113 SRAFINDTPVQLHL

-142 ENSLLGERTFQF
+142 ENSLLGERSFMF

-162 NETVLKSYRDVFAKW
+162 NEPVLKSYRIAFEKW
-177 NERNTEL
+177 NQLRGEL
-184 SEFKEQLAQWQQ
+184 ADMKGQLSQWQQ

-213 EEMNQ
+213 VELNQ

-223 ELNTLQHADYIRQ
+223 ELNTLQHADHIRQ
-236 ALHGAGEILDG
+236 ALHSTGEILDG
-247 FEHAVLSRLATAKSI
+247 VEHSVLNRLAAAKSI
-262 LTKVSS
+262 LGKVSG
-268 HSAALTEF
+268 HSTALTEY
-276 HNRIDSSI
+276 HNRLDSSI
-284 IELREI
+284 IELRELT
-290 SRDIESFASGVQSD
+290 RDIESFAAGVQSD
-304 ERKAEQIGERLSM
+304 EKRAEQIGERLSM

-330 DELIHILRQLQSRAF
+330 EELLSILKQLQSRAF
-345 SSEELEDRIKQ
+345 SSEELEERMMK
-356 CEMQIASYT
+356 CELEIAACA
-365 EELSELCIV
+365 EELGELSMT
-374 LDKARTK
+374 LDRARAK
-381 GAKMAEKEMRGYFVQ
+381 GAKMAEKEMGGYFTQ

-406 QLERKDD
+406 QLERKED
-413 FDLWGR
+413 FDFWGR
-419 NQISFLFK
+419 NQIAFLFK
-427 ANRGGQFQPI
+427 ANKGGQFQPI

-444 EISRVM
+444 EIARVM

-484 AILKEMSSSMQLVT
+484 AILKEMSASMQLIA

-509 DHHWKVA
+509 DYHWKVA
-516 KEVRGEQTFT
+516 KEVRDDQTYT
-526 SVEAIQDDKRV
+526 SVEEIQEEKRV

>member
-1 LLLLCLIKIQGM
+1 M
-13 LTSLFIQNYA
+13 LTSLLVQNYA

-29 IPVSHGFTAI
+29 IPVSNGFTAI

-81 LSGCDLKSFFEEQ
+81 LTGCELKSFFEEN
-94 DLDYETHAVVRREI
+94 DLDYETNTMVRREI

-113 SRAFINDTPVQLHI
+113 SRAFINDTPVQLHL

-142 ENSLLGERTFQF
+142 ENSLLGERSFMF

-162 NETVLKSYRDVFAKW
+162 NEPVLKSYRIAFEKW
-177 NERNTEL
+177 NQLRGEL
-184 SEFKEQLAQWQQ
+184 ADMKGQLSQWQQ

-213 EEMNQ
+213 GELNQ

-223 ELNTLQHADYIRQ
+223 ELNTLQHADHIRQ
-236 ALHGAGEILDG
+236 ALHSTGEILDG
-247 FEHAVLSRLATAKSI
+247 VEHSVLNRLAAAKSI
-262 LTKVSS
+262 LGKVSS
-268 HSAALTEF
+268 HSAALTEY
-276 HNRIDSSI
+276 HNRLESSI
-284 IELREI
+284 IELRELT
-290 SRDIESFASGVQSD
+290 RDIESFAAGVQSD
-304 ERKAEQIGERLSM
+304 EKRVEQIGERLSM
-317 LYQLQKKHRVQTS
+317 LYLLQKKHRVQTA
-330 DELIHILRQLQSRAF
+330 DELMSILKQLQSRAF
-345 SSEELEDRIKQ
+345 SSEELEERIMK
-356 CEMQIASYT
+356 CEQEIAACA
-365 EELSELCIV
+365 EELGELSMT
-374 LDKARTK
+374 LDKARAK
-381 GAKMAEKEMRGYFVQ
+381 GAKMAEKEMRGYFTQ

-406 QLERKDD
+406 QLERKED
-413 FDLWGR
+413 FDFWGR
-419 NQISFLFK
+419 NQIAFLFK
-427 ANRGGQFQPI
+427 ANKGGQFQPI

-444 EISRVM
+444 EIARVM

-484 AILKEMSSSMQLVT
+484 AILKEMSASMQLIA

-509 DHHWKVA
+509 DYHWKVA
-516 KEVRGEQTFT
+516 KEVRGNQTYT
-526 SVEAIQDDKRV
+526 SVEEIQEEKRV